1 MEKVKNESNVNKTS
15 KREKVELKKTNKY
28 EFYTAKINKSRVIA
42 ETKDAVLVVIKDKL
56 SIWFSKKFVKFSNYS
71 NLLTITFTE
80 DYNYN
85 GYNNEK
91 EVEVIGHDLIEFF
104 NAEKQ

>member
-1 MEKVKNESNVNKTS
+1 MKKVKQENNIS
-15 KREKVELKKTNKY
+15 KREKVELKKTSKY

-42 ETKDAVLVVIKDKL
+42 ETKDAILVVIKDKL

-91 EVEVIGHDLIEFF
+91 EIEVIGKDLIEFF